1 MRKKDTTT
9 REAREDSASVIA
21 AHVAAILQHPD
32 TPATLY
38 NALADAVC
46 GLDAP
51 ARFFDSQEYIALC
64 LRGALAY
71 SKGGAR

>member
-1 MRKKDTTT
+1 MPRKNSTTQQ
-9 REAREDSASVIA
+9 AREDSASVIA
-21 AHVAAILQHPD
+21 AHVAAILAHPD
-32 TPATLY
+32 TPACIY

-46 GLDAP
+46 DLDAP
-51 ARFFDSQEYIALC
+51 ARFFDSAEYIALC